1 MGISG
6 IRTGLCAGPL
16 FLAAAIG
23 IGGARAA
30 PPPSC
35 ARALAAFD
43 KAVTTDI
50 KKETVSSFYAVT
62 EEPGCTS
69 SVIDDARARLV
80 DFLIGYAK
88 AQPGEAADTIKLA
101 ERTVDASGNWRAKG
115 KIADYYF
122 DHRSDRDMP
131 GALANS
137 YLWYQKSVADFG
149 TADPRPTDAEKQ
161 VMLKKLG
168 AANSLANND
177 QEGRRSISPIPTTRD
192 ATGKLGGIYSS
203 EFRSRGTFVGKV
215 PIPVQFVVNE
225 ATPTPLGEKSIQEL
239 AEAANKLEE
248 MSLVGHADPRGSP
261 EYNMELSRK
270 RVIAVRDALVR
281 LGVTAKISVAWKGA
295 TEEYDWKTLSS
306 GSPLTQEEIWQ
317 LDRRVEWI
325 W

>member
-6 IRTGLCAGPL
+6 IRAGLFAGPL
-16 FLAAAIG
+16 FLAAIG
-23 IGGARAA
+23 TGGASAA
-30 PPPSC
+30 PTPLC
-35 ARALAAFD
+35 ARAVAVFD
-43 KAVTTDI
+43 EALKTAT
-50 KKETVSSFYAVT
+50 KKEAVNSFYAVT

-69 SVIDDARARLV
+69 RVMDDARARLV
-80 DFLIGYAK
+80 DFLVAYARTH
-88 AQPGEAADTIKLA
+88 AAEAADTMKLA
-101 ERTVDASGNWRAKG
+101 ERTVDVSGNWRSKG

-122 DHRSDRDMP
+122 DHRGDREMP
-131 GALANS
+131 DSLANS
-137 YLWYQKSVADFG
+137 YLWYQKSVDDFN

-177 QEGRRSISPIPTTRD
+177 QEGRRKISSIPTKRD
-192 ATGKLGGIYSS
+192 ATGQLGGIYSS

-215 PIPVQFVVNE
+215 PIPVQFMYNE

-248 MSLVGHADPRGSP
+248 MTLVGHADPRGSP
-261 EYNMELSRK
+261 EYNMELSHK

-281 LGVTAKISVAWKGA
+281 LGVSAKIAIAWKGA
-295 TEEYDWKTLSS
+295 TEEYDWKTLSN